1 MRSSLEAMCL
11 TSYAQSS
18 QPDGAQ
24 SSTSSDTRE
33 RRYEFLGDAYIHG
46 IMHGEAWNEA
56 DLEEVTL
63 VREPEATLTAPRHN
77 LLAIEHIVR
86 MAILN
91 VRLENS
97 RSN

>member
-1 MRSSLEAMCL
+1 MSPQGNNTHL
-11 TSYAQSS
+11 S
-18 QPDGAQ
+18 QTHVGV
-24 SSTSSDTRE
+24 R
-33 RRYEFLGDAYIHG
+33 G
-46 IMHGEAWNEA
+46 NEA

-97 RSN
+97 RSNR